1 MVEALVSYLCLTPSP
16 AVAGRVGRPI
26 AYAFSASAK
35 KIRWAKSGRSDLV
48 SPNPQSAT
56 SAAVVSPFRVP
67 LCVDLDGTLIKT
79 DLLWESLLLLLK
91 RYPLLLF
98 VIPVWLLRGRAYLK
112 RQIGRR
118 VRLDVAALPYNEDV
132 VEYLRNERLAGRTL
146 VLATASQLGLATD
159 VAAHVGLFDHVL
171 GTESVN
177 LKGVAK
183 RKALEERFGSRG
195 YDYIGDSSAD
205 LPVWGHANQ
214 ALIVARSPSL
224 VDRVR
229 KSGVVVGHVFEQKRH
244 LVPVLFKALRVH
256 QWAKNLLVFVPL
268 ISSHQLL
275 QGSKMIA
282 ALIAFLSFSLCASA
296 VYILNDCLDLEAD
309 RHHPKKKRRPFAAG
323 TLSIPAGL
331 AISSGC
337 LLASFALSVLLPTP
351 FFFVLALYFVLTTSY
366 SLYVKQFVLI
376 DVILLAQLYT
386 VRVYAGGAAAGIV
399 PSHWLLTFSLFIFL
413 SLALM
418 KRFTEIKLVS
428 HADPSSEMDQKDLRG
443 RGYRTTDAEHI
454 SSIGSSSGLVAVLVL
469 ALYISSKE
477 VLSLYSRPE
486 VLWLVCPVMLYWI
499 TRAWMLT
506 YRERME
512 DDPVVFA
519 VRDQKSYIVALLIG
533 VILALAR

>member
-1 MVEALVSYLCLTPSP
+1 MARVLVSCLCLTPF
-16 AVAGRVGRPI
+16 RVTGKAAAR
-26 AYAFSASAK
+26 SK
-35 KIRWAKSGRSDLV
+35 KISGRKSGRSDRV
-48 SPNPQSAT
+48 SLTPQPAT
-56 SAAVVSPFRVP
+56 RTAVLSPPQVP

-91 RYPLLLF
+91 RYPLMLF
-98 VIPVWLLRGRAYLK
+98 VVPLWLLQGKAHLK
-112 RQIGRR
+112 REIGRR
-118 VRLDVAALPYNEDV
+118 VRLDVTVLPYNDDV
-132 VEYLRNERLAGRTL
+132 VEYLRNERRGGRTL
-146 VLATASQLGLATD
+146 VLATASQLELATD
-159 VAAHVGLFDHVL
+159 VAAHLGFFDHVL
-171 GTESVN
+171 GTEAVN
-177 LKGVAK
+177 LKGVTK

-195 YDYIGDSSAD
+195 YDYIGNSSAD
-205 LPVWGHANQ
+205 LPVWSHANQ
-214 ALIVARSPSL
+214 ALIVSRSPSL
-224 VDRVR
+224 VARVR
-229 KSGVVVGHVFEQKRH
+229 KAGVAVGRVFEERRS
-244 LVPVLFKALRVH
+244 LVQVLSKALRVH
-256 QWAKNLLVFVPL
+256 QWAKNVLVLVPL
-268 ISSHQLL
+268 ISSHQVFH
-275 QGSKMIA
+275 GSRMLA
-282 ALIAFLSFSLCASA
+282 ALVAFSSFSFCASG

-331 AISSGC
+331 ALSLGC
-337 LLASFALSVLLPTP
+337 LILSFALSTVLPTP
-351 FFFVLALYFVLTTSY
+351 FFFVLAVYFILTTSY

-376 DVILLAQLYT
+376 DVIVLAQLYT

-428 HADPSSEMDQKDLRG
+428 QSDRVSELDQKDVRG

-454 SSIGSSSGLVAVLVL
+454 ASIGSSSGLIAVLVL
-469 ALYISSKE
+469 ALYINSKE
-477 VLSLYSRPE
+477 VLALYSHPE

-506 YRERME
+506 YRDRMD

-533 VILALAR
+533 VILVLAK